1 MGLVPDEKG
10 LIPVRMGLVPDEKG
24 LIPVRTGLIP
34 DILDWFRT
42 LWIGSGHFGMI
53 PVLGCVVWRRKQ

>member
-1 MGLVPDEKG
+1 MIPVRTGLIPDEKG
-10 LIPVRMGLVPDEKG
+10 LIPVRMG